1 MLRLIRSEWQL
12 LLFGFLMTFWSSP
25 GQTFLI
31 SLFSGE
37 IRAEL
42 DLSDGEFAG
51 IYSLA
56 TLASAILVIWSGAL
70 VDRIDLKKLSL
81 WVVFGLAAGCGLMS
95 ISDSVLSLLLSLFV
109 LRQLGQGLMFI
120 ISSTAMVRY
129 IDAHKGKASALASIG
144 YAVSEAVMPGLLVA
158 LLLWVGW
165 RQSWQVAAV
174 LLIIFMVPAILYLL
188 RDHRQRHSN
197 YLIRLDD
204 DGRDD
209 SNGSGRTYRRRQWTR
224 AEVLRDRYF
233 YLFAPGLMS
242 QPLMFTGFIFHQVH
256 LVESKG
262 WPLLGWATLFSLY
275 AVVSVATKLVCGPL
289 IDRFGAIRMIP
300 LVALPMGLGLVILAL
315 ADSLAWGGV
324 FLVLTGI
331 TVGFQSTAVA
341 PFWSEMYGSR
351 HLGAIKSLGAAAMV
365 FCTALSPV
373 VIGWQIDLGVSMETL
388 AMAAAVYVF
397 LTSALAWYAC
407 RSHSQSLDISQGAP
421 PPL

>member
-42 DLSDGEFAG
+42 ALSDGEFAA

-56 TLASAILVIWSGAL
+56 TLASAILLIWSGAL

-81 WVVFGLAAGCGLMS
+81 WIVFGLAAGCGLMS
-95 ISDSVLSLLLSLFV
+95 ISDTILALLLSLFM
-109 LRQLGQGLMFI
+109 LRQFGQGLMFI

-129 IDAHKGKASALASIG
+129 LDTDKGKATALAGIG

-158 LLLWVGW
+158 LLLWLGW

-174 LLIIFMVPAILYLL
+174 LLIVTMVPAILYLL
-188 RDHRQRHSN
+188 RNHRQRHGD
-197 YLIRLDD
+197 YLVRLDD
-204 DGRDD
+204 ESADHT
-209 SNGSGRTYRRRQWTR
+209 RTYRRRQWTR

-256 LVESKG
+256 LVAAKG
-262 WPLLGWATLFSLY
+262 WPLIGWATLFSLY
-275 AVVSVATKLVCGPL
+275 AVVSVATKLLCGPL

-300 LVALPMGLGLVILAL
+300 LVALPMGIGLVILAL

-324 FLVLTGI
+324 FLALTGI

-341 PFWSEMYGSR
+341 PFWSEMYGNR
-351 HLGAIKSLGAAAMV
+351 HLGAIKSLGTAAMV
-365 FCTALSPV
+365 FCTALSPI

-388 AMAAAVYVF
+388 AVAAAVYVF

-407 RSHSQSLDISQGAP
+407 GARLANP
-421 PPL
+421 S

>member
-1 MLRLIRSEWQL
+1 VLRLIRSEWQL

-42 DLSDGEFAG
+42 ALSDGEFAG

-56 TLASAILVIWSGAL
+56 TLSSAIVVIWSGSL
-70 VDRIDLKKLSL
+70 VDRVDLKKLSL
-81 WVVFGLAAGCGLMS
+81 TIVLGLAIGCGMMS
-95 ISDSVLSLLLSLFV
+95 LSDSVLTLLISLFV

-129 IDAHKGKASALASIG
+129 LDEHKGKASALASMG
-144 YAVSEAVMPGLLVA
+144 YAVAEAVMPGMLVA

-165 RQSWQVAAV
+165 RQSWQIAAL
-174 LLIIFMVPAILYLL
+174 LLIVFMVPAILYLL
-188 RDHRQRHSN
+188 RDHRQRHDN
-197 YLIRLDD
+197 YLVQLANDNA
-204 DGRDD
+204 DGERV
-209 SNGSGRTYRRRQWTR
+209 YRRRQWSR
-224 AEVLRDRYF
+224 AEVVRDPYF

-256 LVESKG
+256 LVESKA
-262 WPLLGWATLFSLY
+262 WPLIGWASLFSLY
-275 AVVSVATKLVCGPL
+275 ALVSVATKLICGPL
-289 IDRFGAIRMIP
+289 IDRYGAIKMIP
-300 LVALPMGLGLVILAL
+300 IIALPMGVGLVILAF
-315 ADSLAWGGV
+315 AQSLFWGGI

-331 TVGFQSTAVA
+331 TVGFQSTVVA
-341 PFWSEMYGSR
+341 PFWAEMYGNK

-365 FCTALSPV
+365 FCTALSPI

-388 AMAAAVYVF
+388 AMASAGYIL

-407 RSHSQSLDISQGAP
+407 RRRGDTSQMAQ
-421 PPL
+421 

>member
-70 VDRIDLKKLSL
+70 IDRIDLKKLSL
-81 WVVFGLAAGCGLMS
+81 WVVFGLAFGCGLMS
-95 ISDSVLSLLLSLFV
+95 ISNSVLTLLLSLFV

-129 IDAHKGKASALASIG
+129 LDEHKGKASALASIG

-174 LLIIFMVPAILYLL
+174 LLVIFMVPAILYLL
-188 RDHRQRHSN
+188 RDHHQRHSD

-204 DGRDD
+204 DGGDD
-209 SNGSGRTYRRRQWTR
+209 SDDSGRTNRRRQWTR

-256 LVESKG
+256 LVDSKG
-262 WPLLGWATLFSLY
+262 WSLLGWATLFSLY

-341 PFWSEMYGSR
+341 PFWSEMYGSQ

-365 FCTALSPV
+365 FCTALSPI

-388 AMAAAVYVF
+388 ALVAAVYVF

-407 RSHSQSLDISQGAP
+407 RSRSQSREPA
-421 PPL
+421 

>member
-42 DLSDGEFAG
+42 ALSDGEFAA

-56 TLASAILVIWSGAL
+56 TLASAMSLIWSGAL

-81 WVVFGLAAGCGLMS
+81 AIVFGLAAGCGLMS
-95 ISDSVLSLLLSLFV
+95 ISDSIFTLLLSLFM
-109 LRQLGQGLMFI
+109 LRQFGQGLMFI

-129 IDAHKGKASALASIG
+129 IDAHKGKATALAGIG

-174 LLIIFMVPAILYLL
+174 LLIVTMVPAILYLL
-188 RDHRQRHSN
+188 RNHRQRHGN
-197 YLIRLDD
+197 YLLRLDD
-204 DGRDD
+204 ESADH
-209 SNGSGRTYRRRQWTR
+209 GRTYRRRQWTR

-256 LVESKG
+256 LVEAKG
-262 WPLLGWATLFSLY
+262 WPLIGWATLFSLY
-275 AVVSVATKLVCGPL
+275 AVVSVATKLVSGPL

-300 LVALPMGLGLVILAL
+300 LVALPMGVGLVILAL

-341 PFWSEMYGSR
+341 PFWSEMYGNQ
-351 HLGAIKSLGAAAMV
+351 HLGAIKSLGTSAMV
-365 FCTALSPV
+365 FCTALSPI

-397 LTSALAWYAC
+397 LTSTLAWYAC
-407 RSHSQSLDISQGAP
+407 RARLANP
-421 PPL
+421 P